1 MAKKSPIEL
10 LISII
15 SEVIELTKENKL
27 TAKELKKIL
36 TEADIPPNEA
46 HDIIIWFQN
55 FANDEQNKKPNK
67 NGNTE
72 SIRLFTTEEKVK
84 YLAIV

>member
-1 MAKKSPIEL
+1 MMAKKSPIEL

-67 NGNTE
+67 NGNT
-72 SIRLFTTEEKVK
+72 SLLGFSPQKK
-84 YLAIV
+84 K